1 MIHILSLVAVLFA
14 VFSLFRKGSMLQK
27 FAAFIMALALLN
39 RSATALFF
47 MDYSQISYM
56 VFWVLLFLGSI
67 LTAFAGIRSKGSSI
81 MWLGIA
87 LPLLSFTV
95 LWNINVRSMGIQFGM
110 IITLLF
116 TGYLFLKQRN
126 HPLPLLS
133 CALSCAV
140 IAVYYFAQFVEYLIL

>member
-1 MIHILSLVAVLFA
+1 MIHILSLIAVLFA
-14 VFSLFRKGSMLQK
+14 VFSLFKKGSLLQK
-27 FAAFIMALALLN
+27 LAAFIMALALLN

-47 MDYSQISYM
+47 MNYAQFSYM
-56 VFWVLLFLGSI
+56 VFWVFLFLGSI
-67 LTAFAGIRSKGSSI
+67 LTAIGGMRSRGSSI

-87 LPLLSFTV
+87 LPLLAFTV
-95 LWNINVRSMGIQFGM
+95 LWNINVRGMGIQFGM
-110 IITLLF
+110 VITLIF

-133 CALSCAV
+133 CALSSAV